1 MLLPPT
7 YPTLAAP
14 FVVLSLFVCMSNWS
28 HPVSGY
34 ILTCS
39 FILKLTFSGK
49 LMPLGSNDDYNE
61 ENVFD
66 ANSSSG
72 FFSSSRSSPRSQS
85 GGSGFDPTGSERF
98 SRKVFVGGL
107 PPDIGKKSTI

>member
-1 MLLPPT
+1 MNYNYVLKYT
-7 YPTLAAP
+7 YIH
-14 FVVLSLFVCMSNWS
+14 LFN
-28 HPVSGY
+28 
-34 ILTCS
+34 
-39 FILKLTFSGK
+39 FTFSGK

-107 PPDIGKKSTI
+107 PPDIGNKTHLPLKNRTSSTLNTNWLLFLEFFP

>member
-1 MLLPPT
+1 
-7 YPTLAAP
+7 
-14 FVVLSLFVCMSNWS
+14 
-28 HPVSGY
+28 
-34 ILTCS
+34 
-39 FILKLTFSGK
+39 
-49 LMPLGSNDDYNE
+49 MPLGSNDDYNE

-107 PPDIGKKSTI
+107 PPDIGKKSTIQKIETTLKPWYSECSLFWIIQYIKSDMLSKSSK